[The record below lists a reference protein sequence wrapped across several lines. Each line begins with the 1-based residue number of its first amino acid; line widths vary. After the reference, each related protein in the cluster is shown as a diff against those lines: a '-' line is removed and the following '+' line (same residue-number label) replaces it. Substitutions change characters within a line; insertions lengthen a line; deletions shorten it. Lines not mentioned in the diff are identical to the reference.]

1 MKAHKFLEEKGLDF
15 ELVEQENPTKGCE
28 DAARERGVET
38 SQIVKS
44 LIVQRH
50 EKKGLKEGE
59 MVHVLLPGDREIS
72 EKKFGENHLVSPEK
86 SKEITGF
93 ESGTVHPFSTEILH
107 IIDYRIL
114 EKEEVSFTVGEQL
127 RGVVIKS
134 EKFREGLEKSNFEY
148 EIRDVSL
155 TNQRDIDNL
164 EEEGLEK
171 QDAKF
176 IADRGLS
183 PLYLKLDQGS
193 DEVVKA
199 SEELLRHDIRPEKA
213 EVEEII
219 EASENPNHMQKLV
232 KNYAETGEIKDSGDF
247 KLEEVVDKVLEEHPE
262 ALEDLK
268 QGKESVENFIIGQVM
283 QKTSGK
289 AEPGNVRRKIDEFR

>member
-1 MKAHKFLEEKGLDF
+1 MKAHEFLEEKGLDF
-15 ELVEQENPTKGCE
+15 KVVEQDNPTKSCD

-44 LIVQRH
+44 LIVERH
-50 EKKGLKEGE
+50 DKKGLKEGE
-59 MVHVLLPGDREIS
+59 LIHVLLPGDREIS

-86 SKEITGF
+86 SEEITGF

-127 RGVVIKS
+127 RGVVIES
-134 EKFREGLEKSNFEY
+134 ETFREGLEKSSFEY

-155 TNQRDIDNL
+155 TNQRDIDRL
-164 EEEGLEK
+164 EEEGLDKE
-171 QDAKF
+171 DAQF

-183 PLYLKLDQGS
+183 PLYLKLDQDS

-213 EVEEII
+213 VVEEII

-247 KLEEVVDKVLEEHPE
+247 KLEEVVDKVLDEHPE

-268 QGKESVENFIIGQVM
+268 QGKESVGNFIIGQVM
-283 QKTSGK
+283 KKTSGK
-289 AEPGNVRRKIDEFR
+289 AKPGNVRRKIDEFR